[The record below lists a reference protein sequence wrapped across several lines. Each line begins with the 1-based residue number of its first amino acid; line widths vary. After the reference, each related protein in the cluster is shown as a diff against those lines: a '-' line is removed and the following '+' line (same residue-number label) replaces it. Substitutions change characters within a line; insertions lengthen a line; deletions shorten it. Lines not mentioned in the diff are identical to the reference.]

1 MTVQIYDAPKSGHC
15 HRVRLAASLFGV
27 PHKLI
32 PVTSLEGERKGP
44 EFLKINPFGQIPAIV
59 DGDAV
64 IRDSNAILIYL
75 AEKYAPGSGWIPDD
89 VLARARV
96 NEWLGVASGVMFR
109 GPNMARLIK
118 VFGKSADYA
127 EAFAVSQVLFKMMDA
142 HLKDRSW
149 LVGSRPTIADIAC
162 YSYIAVADE
171 GDLDI
176 APFAHIKTW
185 LAAVERLDGFVP
197 MVRSKMSSG

>member
-27 PHKLI
+27 PHTLI
-32 PVTSLEGERKGP
+32 PITSLEGERKGAA
-44 EFLKINPFGQIPAIV
+44 FLAINPLGQIPAIV

-75 AEKYAPGSGWIPDD
+75 AEKYVPGSGWIPDD
-89 VLARARV
+89 ILARARV
-96 NEWLGVASGVMFR
+96 NEWLSVASGVMFR

-118 VFGKSADYA
+118 LFGKPADHA
-127 EAFAVSQVLFKMMDA
+127 EAVAVSQVLFKMMDE
-142 HLKDRSW
+142 HLKDRTW
-149 LVGSRPTIADIAC
+149 LVGDRPTIADIAC
-162 YSYIAVADE
+162 YSYIAVANE

-176 APFAHIKTW
+176 APFSNIRAW
-185 LAAVERLDGFVP
+185 LAAVEGLEGFVP
-197 MVRSKMSSG
+197 MVRS